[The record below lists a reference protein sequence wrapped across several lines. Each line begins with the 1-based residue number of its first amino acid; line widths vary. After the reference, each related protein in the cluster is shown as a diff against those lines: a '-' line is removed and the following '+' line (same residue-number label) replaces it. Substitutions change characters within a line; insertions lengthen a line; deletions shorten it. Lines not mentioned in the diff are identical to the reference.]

1 MRLIIKQATLVD
13 PQGPN
18 HLKTTDILVENGII
32 KQLGQITLQDGDQVF
47 EADNLHVSPG
57 WFDTSVCLGEPGYED
72 RETLANGLQVAALS
86 GFTGVAV
93 QPNTV
98 PVADN
103 QSVIRLIKQASKNT
117 ATEAYPIGA
126 LTKESAGKDMAELL
140 DMQEAGAIA
149 FGDYQKNLS
158 NANLLKIAL
167 QYAQDFKAR
176 IIAFSMDENLKG
188 KGVVNE
194 GVASTRLG
202 LKGIP
207 GLAEE
212 IMIARNLSILEYT
225 GGQLHLPTLSTIN
238 SLELVKKAKDK
249 GLQVSCSVSIFQ
261 LGLHDGVLD
270 GFDTRY
276 KLMPPLR
283 DEATQKV
290 LIKAVEDGLIDCVT
304 SDHNPIDIEHK
315 KMEFDLAMDGSIG
328 LESAFGVMNS
338 FFGLE
343 TTIQQLTNGRKIFG
357 EDIPHLKEGATA
369 NLTFF
374 NPVGQWTFEK
384 QHIRSKSKNAAF
396 LGKEMKGTVYGV
408 FNNQKLV
415 VR

>member
-32 KQLGQITLQDGDQVF
+32 KHLGQITPQDGDQIY

-167 QYAQDFKAR
+167 QYAQDFQAR

-194 GVASTRLG
+194 GITSTRLG

-212 IMIARNLSILEYT
+212 IMVARNLAVLEYT
-225 GGQLHLPTLSTIN
+225 DGRLHLPTLSTTG
-238 SLELVKKAKDK
+238 SLELVKKAKEK
-249 GLQVSCSVSIFQ
+249 GLQVSCSISISQ

-283 DEATQKV
+283 DEATQKA
-290 LIKAVEDGLIDCVT
+290 LRKAVEEGLIDCVT

-338 FFGLE
+338 LFGLE

-357 EDIPHLKEGATA
+357 MEIPHLKEGATA

-374 NPVGQWTFEK
+374 NPEGQWTFEK

-415 VR
+415 VQ

>member
-32 KQLGQITLQDGDQVF
+32 KQLGQVTPRADDQVY
-47 EADNLHVSPG
+47 ETDNLHVSPG

-98 PVADN
+98 PIADN

-126 LTKESAGKDMAELL
+126 LTKESTGKDMAELL

-167 QYAQDFKAR
+167 QYAQDFQAR
-176 IIAFSMDENLKG
+176 IIAFSMDENIKG

-194 GVASTRLG
+194 GITSTRLG

-212 IMIARNLSILEYT
+212 IMVARNLAVLEYT
-225 GGQLHLPTLSTIN
+225 DGRLHLPTLSTIG
-238 SLELVKKAKDK
+238 SLELVKKAKEK
-249 GLQVSCSVSIFQ
+249 GLQVSCSVSISQ
-261 LGLHDGVLD
+261 LGLHDGILD

-283 DEATQKV
+283 DETTQKA
-290 LIKAVEDGLIDCVT
+290 LRKAVKDGLIDCVT

-338 FFGLE
+338 IFGLE
-343 TTIQQLTNGRKIFG
+343 TSIQQLTNGRKIFG
-357 EDIPHLKEGATA
+357 LEIPQLREGAVA
-369 NLTFF
+369 NLTLF
-374 NPVGQWTFEK
+374 NPEGQWTFEK

>member
-1 MRLIIKQATLVD
+1 LIIKQATLVH

-32 KQLGQITLQDGDQVF
+32 KQLGHIIPQDADQVY

-72 RETLANGLQVAALS
+72 RETLANGLLVAALS

-93 QPNTV
+93 QPNTI

-117 ATEAYPIGA
+117 ATEAYPIGT

-167 QYAQDFKAR
+167 QYAQDFQAL
-176 IIAFSMDENLKG
+176 IIAFSMDEHLKG

-194 GVASTRLG
+194 GITATRLG

-212 IMIARNLSILEYT
+212 IMIARNLAILEYT
-225 GGQLHLPTLSTIN
+225 GGQLHLPTLSTIG

-249 GLQVSCSVSIFQ
+249 GLQVSCSVSISQ

-283 DEATQKV
+283 DEATQNA
-290 LIKAVEDGLIDCVT
+290 LRKAVKEGLMDCVT
-304 SDHNPIDIEHK
+304 SDHNPMNIEHK
-315 KMEFDLAMDGSIG
+315 KIEFDLAVDGSIG

-338 FFGLE
+338 LFGLE
-343 TTIQQLTNGRKIFG
+343 TTIQQLINGRNIFG
-357 EDIPHLKEGATA
+357 MNNPQLQEGATA
-369 NLTFF
+369 NLTLF
-374 NPVGQWTFEK
+374 NPEGQWTFEK
-384 QHIRSKSKNAAF
+384 QHILSKSKNAAF
-396 LGKEMKGTVYGV
+396 LGKEMKGKVYGV
-408 FNNQKLV
+408 YNNQKLV

>member
-32 KQLGQITLQDGDQVF
+32 KQLGQITPQDGDQLY

-167 QYAQDFKAR
+167 QYAQDFQAR
-176 IIAFSMDENLKG
+176 IIAFSMDENIKG

-194 GVASTRLG
+194 GITSTRLG

-212 IMIARNLSILEYT
+212 IMVARNLTVLEYT
-225 GGQLHLPTLSTIN
+225 GGRLHLPTLSTIG

-249 GLQVSCSVSIFQ
+249 GLQVSCSVAISQ

-283 DEATQKV
+283 DEATQNA
-290 LIKAVEDGLIDCVT
+290 LRKAVEDGLMDCVT

-315 KMEFDLAMDGSIG
+315 KMEFDLAMYGSIG

-338 FFGLE
+338 IFGLE

-357 EDIPHLKEGATA
+357 LEIPHLKEGAIA

-374 NPVGQWTFEK
+374 NPEGQWTFEK

-415 VR
+415 VL

>member
-18 HLKTTDILVENGII
+18 HLKTTDILVENGTI
-32 KQLGQITLQDGDQVF
+32 KQLGQITPQDGDQVY

-72 RETLANGLQVAALS
+72 RETLANGLLVAALS

-93 QPNTV
+93 QPNTL

-167 QYAQDFKAR
+167 QYAQDFQAL
-176 IIAFSMDENLKG
+176 IIAFSMDEHLKG

-194 GVASTRLG
+194 GITATRLG

-212 IMIARNLSILEYT
+212 IMIARNLAILEYT
-225 GGQLHLPTLSTIN
+225 GGQLHLPTLSTIG

-249 GLQVSCSVSIFQ
+249 GLQVSCSVSISQ

-283 DEATQKV
+283 DEATQNA
-290 LIKAVEDGLIDCVT
+290 LRKAVKEGLMDCVT
-304 SDHNPIDIEHK
+304 SDHNPMNIEHK
-315 KMEFDLAMDGSIG
+315 KIEFDLAVDGSIG

-338 FFGLE
+338 LFGLE
-343 TTIQQLTNGRKIFG
+343 TTIQQLINGRNIFG
-357 EDIPHLKEGATA
+357 MNNPQLQEGATA
-369 NLTFF
+369 NLTLF
-374 NPVGQWTFEK
+374 NPEGQWTFEK
-384 QHIRSKSKNAAF
+384 QHILSKSKNAAF
-396 LGKEMKGTVYGV
+396 LGKEMKGKVYGV
-408 FNNQKLV
+408 YNNQKLV

>member
-32 KQLGQITLQDGDQVF
+32 KQLDQITPQDGDQIY

-194 GVASTRLG
+194 GITSTRLG

-212 IMIARNLSILEYT
+212 IMVARNLAVLEYT
-225 GGQLHLPTLSTIN
+225 GGQLHLPTLSTTG

-249 GLQVSCSVSIFQ
+249 GLQVSCSVAISQ
-261 LGLHDGVLD
+261 LGLYDGVLD

-283 DEATQKV
+283 DEATQKA
-290 LIKAVEDGLIDCVT
+290 LRKAVEDGLIDCVT

-338 FFGLE
+338 LFGLE

-357 EDIPHLKEGATA
+357 MEIPHLKEGATA

-374 NPVGQWTFEK
+374 NPEGQWTFEK

-415 VR
+415 VQ